1 MPLINTSVP
10 NLIQGVSQQSD
21 ATRFSGQ
28 CEEQENALS
37 SVTGGLVKRP
47 PLQHINKIIGTD
59 IGANSFVHFID
70 RSPTEKYVLIVN
82 SATNKLHI
90 FDIDGNEQPIF
101 PEGRNMHENGLFMR
115 NESSTNAKDY
125 LRALNPRES
134 LRALTVADS
143 TYIVNK
149 EILVGL
155 DTDNKTNEFDQEA
168 LVFIKQ
174 GDYGKKY
181 GFQINAIVPTTT
193 TTEYTHSEET
203 LTVVPTSAVF
213 GVDIIVKSTD
223 IWGNVGGSGITNQVW
238 GVVGTAYYW
247 TIVDVNAVT
256 IVNGGAG
263 FGVGDV
269 LTILPPS
276 SGNGSA
282 SGTITSTGS
291 NVYLY
296 NQRPK
301 LRVTSVT
308 NVGEITGVEV
318 TSTGMWKGSNL
329 TAGASRTFTTS
340 IPSTNSTTSQT
351 NTWTTTETS
360 VADDEVPLTVE
371 IESATGLADNS
382 DGTKRT
388 APGDADA
395 VTILKKLN
403 DKIDDTPDMT
413 TEGDPQLFTVDS
425 DEETRNLLVIKAT
438 ASVKS
443 FSISAFDGLNGL
455 GIGVVYKEVN
465 SLSELPA
472 YAKDGFK
479 VKVKGDADLKED
491 DYYVEFKTTGGT
503 KFGTGAWVECLG
515 PDLVKNFNDSTTP
528 IEIVS
533 NPQGQFK
540 YRPMRIEDRKA
551 GDDDTN
557 PMPSFANGFINN
569 VFFFKNRIGF
579 LSQDN
584 VIFSES
590 GLGVLNNVDEV
601 VFNFSRKTVAT
612 LLDDD
617 PIDVTVSSSRVTD
630 LNSTV
635 AFQENLVLF
644 SGSGQFVLKGG
655 DLLTAKTISITP
667 ATNFEVEPAV
677 DPLLLGSYIYF
688 AFERGRFSGI
698 REYTVNSSTD
708 VYDSVEITEHVPAYI
723 PRNVIH
729 ITGSAAEDVIA
740 IVSRDDPRTVYIYTY
755 FWNNKQKV
763 LSSWSKFNIEGCD
776 GIRGMR
782 FIDDTL
788 YMIVLND
795 TTGTHI
801 AKMSFSSGTKDY
813 YGSVSNDR
821 VTLLDM
827 RTLQHCITGELKF
840 TGATGSG
847 AGYNNVSYFA
857 GTVSCENRIEYENS
871 AGTTRL
877 KYYKGKWYLCSDT
890 SSGEVNIAVSARN
903 YAISP
908 WDANWGNTDLASATF
923 AEQGTRN
930 KIYLPYKAATN
941 NVDVYRTNGTKI
953 SSTNPNN
960 SNVVTL
966 DRTFNQGTYFRA
978 GTPYEMK
985 YTFSEQLFK
994 AKAGSGQTVSNAA
1007 KVLLRNGS
1015 VYYDGSYKFD
1025 VAVTPNGRST
1035 QTSTFDNGT
1044 NKEDGFFRF
1053 PIFTSAEDATISLKN
1068 NTAFPSNFQSAE
1080 FESFVHNRSS
1090 RYG

>member
-37 SVTGGLVKRP
+37 SVTSGLVKRP
-47 PLQHINKIIGTD
+47 PLQHVNKLIDGD
-59 IGANSFVHFID
+59 IGVNSFIHFID
-70 RSPTEKYVLIVN
+70 RSPSEKYVLLLN

-90 FDIDGNEQPIF
+90 FDIDGNEKEID
-101 PEGRNMHENGLFMR
+101 PEGRNIHADGLFIR
-115 NESSTNAKDY
+115 TSDY
-125 LRALNPRES
+125 LRANNPRES

-149 EILVGL
+149 EKQVEIDE
-155 DTDNKTNEFDQEA
+155 DTRTSDFDKEA

-181 GFQINAIVPTTT
+181 GFRINAIVPTTT

-203 LTVVPTSAVF
+203 LSVIPTSAVF
-213 GVDIIVKSTD
+213 GIDIAVKSAPQY
-223 IWGNVGGSGITNQVW
+223 GNVGGSGIANQEW
-238 GVVGTAYYW
+238 GIVGTTYYW
-247 TIVDVNAVT
+247 TMVDNNAVT

-263 FGVGDV
+263 FASGDV
-269 LTILPPS
+269 LTLLPPT
-276 SGNGSA
+276 SGAGGS
-282 SGTITSTGS
+282 TNTNI
-291 NVYLY
+291 YLY
-296 NQRPK
+296 GQKPK
-301 LRVTSVT
+301 IRVTSVSL
-308 NVGEITGVEV
+308 VGTITGIEV
-318 TSTGMWKGSNL
+318 VSGGMWSGNNK
-329 TAGASRTFTTS
+329 TAGNTRTYTTS
-340 IPSTNSTTSQT
+340 VGSTNSTTSENT
-351 NTWTTTETS
+351 TWTTTETS
-360 VADDEVPLTVE
+360 VADVEYNLTVQDT
-371 IESATGLADNS
+371 SGTGLASND

-388 APGDADA
+388 APNDADA
-395 VTILKKLN
+395 VTIIN
-403 DKIDDTPDMT
+403 DLSVKAGQNDVFTDFFTRDNSEID
-413 TEGDPQLFTVDS
+413 
-425 DEETRNLLVIKAT
+425 RNLMVVKARST
-438 ASVKS
+438 VKS

-455 GIGVVYKEVN
+455 GIGVVYREVN
-465 SLSELPA
+465 SLGDLPA
-472 YAKDGFK
+472 YAKNGFK
-479 VKVKGDADLKED
+479 VKVKGDAELKED
-491 DYYVEFKTTGGT
+491 DYYVEFKTTGGS

-515 PDLVKNFNDSTTP
+515 PNMVKNLVDSTTP

-533 NPQGQFK
+533 TPQGRFIH
-540 YRPMRIEDRKA
+540 RPMRIEDRKA

-557 PMPSFANGFINN
+557 PLPSFTNGFINN

-584 VIFSES
+584 VIFSEA

-667 ATNFEVEPAV
+667 ATNFEVETSV

-740 IVSRDDPRTVYIYTY
+740 IVSRDDPRTVYIYTF

-776 GIRGMR
+776 GIRGIR

-788 YMIVLND
+788 HMIVLND

-801 AKMSFSSGTKDY
+801 AKMSFSSGTKDF
-813 YGSVSNDR
+813 YGSVANER

-847 AGYNNVSYFA
+847 SGYNNVIYLA
-857 GTVSCENRIEYENS
+857 GTKSCENRIQYENA

-877 KYYKGKWYLCSDT
+877 KYYQGKWYLCSD
-890 SSGEVNIAVSARN
+890 SAGVEVDIAVSARN

-923 AEQGTRN
+923 TEQGTRN
-930 KIYLPYKAATN
+930 KIYLPYNAATN

-966 DRTFNQGTYFRA
+966 GSSFNQGTYFWA
-978 GTPYEMK
+978 GTPYDMK

-1015 VYYDGSYKFD
+1015 VYYDGSYKFG
-1025 VAVTPNGRST
+1025 VSVTPKGRST
-1035 QTSTFDNGT
+1035 QTSSFDNGT

-1053 PIFTSAEDATISLKN
+1053 PIFTSAEDATISLTN
-1068 NTAFPSNFQSAE
+1068 NTAFPSNFQAAE